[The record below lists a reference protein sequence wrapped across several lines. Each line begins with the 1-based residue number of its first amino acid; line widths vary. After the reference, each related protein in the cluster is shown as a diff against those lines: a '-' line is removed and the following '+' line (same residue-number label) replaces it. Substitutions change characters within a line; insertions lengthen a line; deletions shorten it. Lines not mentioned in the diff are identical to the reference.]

1 MRVLFVG
8 LGSIGQ
14 RHLRNLKRLVT
25 DEVEIF
31 ACRRTRHNLCIE
43 DGRARQVDSLADHLG
58 FTEMR
63 DLHEA
68 LDARPQ
74 LVFVTNP
81 SGDHIET
88 AIEAARRGCHLF
100 IEKPLA
106 DSLADVDELR
116 RLVAERNLTVMVGY
130 QTRFHPCYQLTRDIL
145 RTGEYGPVLSAAFEW
160 GTYLPSHHPYEDYR
174 EGYAARRDRG
184 GGVLLGLIHEPDMIQ
199 SFWGQPERIAAVGG
213 KLSTLEMDVEDT
225 VAALMTYDD
234 DGRQFP
240 VTLSLSYAQ
249 TREVRRFR
257 IQFDRATLLCDL
269 CENTLSL
276 FDRHGECARR
286 ENFPQSHRK
295 QLFVDEM
302 SEFLSAVR
310 ERRTPSVSLDDGI
323 ESLRIVERIKQQL
336 CEPSHAAV

>member
-130 QTRFHPCYQLTRDIL
+130 QTRFHPCYQLTRDIVSTSEHG
-145 RTGEYGPVLSAAFEW
+145 RVISAAFEW
-160 GTYLPSHHPYEDYR
+160 GTYLPAHHPYEDYR
-174 EGYAARRDRG
+174 DSYAARRDGG
-184 GGVLLGLIHEPDMIQ
+184 GGVLLGLIHELDMIQ
-199 SFWGQPERIAAVGG
+199 SFWGQPEKVAAVGG
-213 KLSTLEMDVEDT
+213 KLSTLDVDVEDT
-225 VAALMTYDD
+225 VSALMTYDD
-234 DGRQFP
+234 NGRRFP

-257 IQFDRATLLCDL
+257 VQFERATLLCDL
-269 CENTLSL
+269 HENRFSL
-276 FDRHGECARR
+276 FDEHGECAQQESFSRLNR
-286 ENFPQSHRK
+286 N
-295 QLFVDEM
+295 QLFVDEI

-310 ERRTPSVSLDDGI
+310 ERRTPTVSLDDGI

-336 CEPSHAAV
+336 CEPSYAAI